1 MTHSKKFHRGY
12 FYLVFLF
19 LLAVTVTANTPQ
31 AVAQKIHLVIAAD
44 TNASGGVGA
53 ITKIDQHNIKQLF
66 ESNVPGSQLSIT
78 TIPAEAMR
86 NADILKTVDSLEI
99 SNEDTIV
106 FYYSGHGAFDRQ
118 KQEQFLQ
125 LSLGDLY
132 RSELLKHLVQK
143 SPRLSVLLTDC
154 CNIQVDGLSQEREPE
169 VTVFPQEISPLFGS
183 LFIYCKGVVDITSS
197 KLGEYSFC
205 DNRRIGN
212 RGSCFTYPL
221 IDLLK
226 VNKDNIE
233 MDWGKLVEE
242 LAPKV
247 NDAFKE
253 LYPNGHTPSGQMSQT
268 IVVADYPGKN
278 LPPAPAPASANPTT
292 EEKKNYRFGVRATPH
307 QGGGMRML
315 EIIADSPAQ
324 RSGLETGDVIIEING
339 KVINTEQEYS
349 DAVDASGKKM
359 QVKLINVRD
368 GKTITPTIEL
378 GW

>member
-1 MTHSKKFHRGY
+1 MTFSKKFQQGR

-66 ESNVPGSQLSIT
+66 ESNIPSSQLSIT
-78 TIPAEAMR
+78 TIPAEEMR
-86 NADILKTVDSLEI
+86 EADILKKVDSLEI
-99 SNEDTIV
+99 SNNDTIV

-125 LSLGDLY
+125 LSLGNLY
-132 RSELLKHLVQK
+132 RAELLKHIVQK
-143 SPRLSVLLTDC
+143 LPRLSVLLTDC
-154 CNIQVDGLSQEREPE
+154 CNIQVDGVVQERQGE

-205 DNRRIGN
+205 DTRKIGN

-226 VNKDNIE
+226 VNKDNVE
-233 MDWGKLVEE
+233 MDWSKLVEE

-247 NDAFKE
+247 NEAFKE
-253 LYPNGHTPSGQMSQT
+253 LYPNGHTSSGQMSQT
-268 IVVADYPGKN
+268 VVANDYPGKN
-278 LPPAPAPASANPTT
+278 LPPAPAPANPTT
-292 EEKKNYRFGVRATPH
+292 EEKKNYRFGVRAAPH

-324 RSGLETGDVIIEING
+324 RSGLEAGDVIVEING

-368 GKTITPTIEL
+368 GKTITPVIEL

>member
-1 MTHSKKFHRGY
+1 MTFFNTLSKIFQQGY
-12 FYLVFLF
+12 FFLVFLF
-19 LLAVTVTANTPQ
+19 LLTVTASTQQ

-53 ITKIDQHNIKQLF
+53 ITQIDQYNIKQLF
-66 ESNVPGSQLSIT
+66 QTNIPDPQLNIV
-78 TIPAEAMR
+78 TIPAEKMKQSE
-86 NADILKTVDSLEI
+86 IFQIIDSLEI
-99 SNEDTIV
+99 SNEDTLI

-118 KQEQFLQ
+118 NQQQFLQ
-125 LSLGDLY
+125 LSLGNLY
-132 RSELLKHLVQK
+132 RSELLKQIIQK

-154 CNIQVDGLSQEREPE
+154 CNVQVDGVPPNERTGKEIN
-169 VTVFPQEISPLFGS
+169 FPQEISPLFKS
-183 LFIYCKGVVDITSS
+183 LFVYCKGVVDITSS

-205 DNRRIGN
+205 DNRKKDN

-221 IDLLK
+221 IDLMNT
-226 VNKDNIE
+226 NKDNAQ

-253 LYPNGHTPSGQMSQT
+253 LYPNGHTASGQMSQT
-268 IVVADYPGKN
+268 IVAVDYPGKN
-278 LPPAPAPASANPTT
+278 LPT
-292 EEKKNYRFGVRATPH
+292 EEKEKEKKNYRFGVRAAPH

-315 EIIADSPAQ
+315 EIINDSPAQ
-324 RSGLETGDVIIEING
+324 RSGLEVGDVILEING
-339 KVINTEQEYS
+339 KTINTEQEYS
-349 DAVDASGKKM
+349 DAVDASEKKM

-368 GKTITPTIEL
+368 NKTITPTIEL